1 MKRLVVI
8 VPAVML
14 AASIWLF
21 VAAKRNQPAPAPPQ
35 TSAVDPKL
43 KERIAELEEE
53 LARMEEAVEAAG
65 VPRPTMA
72 PRPTGAPPT
81 AETPAE
87 LLRVVEEKDR
97 TIAGQDQT
105 IAALREKLDSVDKQ
119 LAEIQKQQE
128 SEAKRRDVEWKEKLE
143 VTERQSKQ
151 LLADLEAR
159 NARLRQIEAANLE
172 TRRQTEET
180 LKGLTRLRQVS
191 EELDTLTRRREGY
204 MNNILGRYREAT
216 DLFRTMT
223 VRLDSMRE
231 GTAVAG
237 NDLSRIQNAI
247 TLADEDLRQLRS
259 LQTRASQLQK
269 DVQQA
274 TQTLKKP

>member
-105 IAALREKLDSVDKQ
+105 IAS
-119 LAEIQKQQE
+119 
-128 SEAKRRDVEWKEKLE
+128 
-143 VTERQSKQ
+143 
-151 LLADLEAR
+151 AR
-159 NARLRQIEAANLE
+159 P
-172 TRRQTEET
+172 
-180 LKGLTRLRQVS
+180 LK
-191 EELDTLTRRREGY
+191 
-204 MNNILGRYREAT
+204 
-216 DLFRTMT
+216 
-223 VRLDSMRE
+223 
-231 GTAVAG
+231 
-237 NDLSRIQNAI
+237 
-247 TLADEDLRQLRS
+247 
-259 LQTRASQLQK
+259 
-269 DVQQA
+269 
-274 TQTLKKP
+274 